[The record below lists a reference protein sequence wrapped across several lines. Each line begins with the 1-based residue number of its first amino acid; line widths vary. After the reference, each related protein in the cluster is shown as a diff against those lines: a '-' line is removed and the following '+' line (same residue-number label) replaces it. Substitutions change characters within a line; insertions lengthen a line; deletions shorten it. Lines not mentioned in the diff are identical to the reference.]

1 MSLLSSQKCH
11 FDMSEMKASWWGT
24 IDFCEGEQ
32 RFLRCADLCLQL
44 RSLPHQWWLGYA
56 WQDEVNQFEPELE
69 QGLVAEEAEPFD
81 NEQRFVFA
89 ELPKLLTVK
98 PALAD
103 RPVVCRPVVSV
114 TLLPFQ
120 EVTLFVCLPLW
131 VQVWVADEAKP
142 LFDIPTVRVCDS
154 WFGPNTREGV
164 ISYASQVSEQ
174 LDVKPIANNKARA
187 AIEVRIQNQSEQMLT
202 LDKISVPAPNL
213 SLYVDHEDQFWT
225 PRITLVR
232 RDNEDA
238 ILSVDDVVSG
248 GLDEAALTKVSDARE
263 DIGRSKITKAISAL
277 FG

>member
-1 MSLLSSQKCH
+1 MS
-11 FDMSEMKASWWGT
+11 DIKANWWGT
-24 IDFCEGEQ
+24 IDFGEGEQ
-32 RFLRCADLCLQL
+32 RLLRCADLCLQL
-44 RSLPHQWWLGYA
+44 CALPHQWWLGYE
-56 WQDEVNQFEPELE
+56 WQHEVNQFEPELE
-69 QGLVAEEAEPFD
+69 HSKLEVEPAAME

-89 ELPKLLTVK
+89 ELPEKLTLQ
-98 PALAD
+98 PSLAD

-131 VQVWVADEAKP
+131 VQLRVADETKP
-142 LFDIPTVRVCDS
+142 LLDIPTVRVCDS

-164 ISYASQVSEQ
+164 ISYASQVTEQ
-174 LDVKPIANNKARA
+174 LDVIPIANNKARA

-213 SLYVDHEDQFWT
+213 ILYMDPAGQFWT

-238 ILSVDDVVSG
+238 ILSIDDVVSG
-248 GLDEAALTKVSDARE
+248 GLDKSGLTKVSDARE

>member
-1 MSLLSSQKCH
+1 MLDSATNWWGH
-11 FDMSEMKASWWGT
+11 FDLA
-24 IDFCEGEQ
+24 EGEQ
-32 RFLRCADLCLQL
+32 RVLRCADVCLYLQA
-44 RSLPHQWWLGYA
+44 LPRQWWLAYQ
-56 WQDEVNQFEPELE
+56 WQHEVNQFQPMLE
-69 QGLVAEEAEPFD
+69 AVADNALPDKE
-81 NEQRFVFA
+81 NEQRFVF
-89 ELPKLLTVK
+89 ETLPQGMTLK

-103 RPVVCRPVVSV
+103 RPVVCRPEVSV

-131 VQVWVADEAKP
+131 IQLGSSGDDEI
-142 LFDIPTVRVCDS
+142 LLDIPTVRVCDS

-174 LDVKPIANNKARA
+174 LDVIPIANNKARA
-187 AIEVRIQNQSEQMLT
+187 AIEVRIQNQSDQRLT

-213 SLYVDHEDQFWT
+213 SLYADQQGQLWT

-238 ILSVDDVVSG
+238 ILSIDEVVSG
-248 GLDEAALTKVSDARE
+248 GLADDELTLVCEARE
-263 DIGRSKITKAISAL
+263 DIGRSKMTKAISAL

>member
-1 MSLLSSQKCH
+1 MSTQTSN
-11 FDMSEMKASWWGT
+11 WWGT
-24 IDFCEGEQ
+24 FEFGEGEQ
-32 RFLRCADLCLQL
+32 RLLRCADLCLQL
-44 RSLPHQWWLGYA
+44 QCQPHQWWLGYD
-56 WQDEVNQFEPELE
+56 WQKEVNQFEPELE
-69 QGLVAEEAEPFD
+69 HMPVAATDKVFD
-81 NEQRFVFA
+81 KEQRFVFA
-89 ELPKLLTVK
+89 ELPKTLTLQ

-131 VQVWVADEAKP
+131 IQLRVEGTKDP
-142 LFDIPTVRVCDS
+142 LLDIATVSVCDS

-213 SLYVDHEDQFWT
+213 NLYTDEFGQFWT

-232 RDNEDA
+232 RNNDDA
-238 ILSVDDVVSG
+238 ILSVDEVISG
-248 GLDEAALTKVSDARE
+248 GLPESDLSLVATARE
-263 DIGRSKITKAISAL
+263 YLGGSRITKAISAL

>member
-1 MSLLSSQKCH
+1 
-11 FDMSEMKASWWGT
+11 MSELYTKWWGN
-24 IDFCEGEQ
+24 FAVAQGEQ
-32 RFLRCADLCLQL
+32 RTLRCADLYLQL
-44 RSLPHQWWLGYA
+44 QFLPNQWLLGYE
-56 WQDEVNQFEPELE
+56 WQQDINQFQPVLEAAFDDTTPAPE
-69 QGLVAEEAEPFD
+69 

-89 ELPKLLTVK
+89 ELPTTLTLQ

-114 TLLPFQ
+114 SLLPFQ

-131 VQVWVADEAKP
+131 VKLKTGESEQT
-142 LFDIPTVRVCDS
+142 LLDIPTVSVCDS

-174 LDVKPIANNKARA
+174 LDVKPISNNKARA
-187 AIEVRIQNQSEQMLT
+187 AIEVRIQNQSAQMLT

-213 SLYVDHEDQFWT
+213 SLYADGRGQFWT

-238 ILSVDDVVSG
+238 ILSVDEVISG
-248 GLDEAALTKVSDARE
+248 GLQESDLTQVCHARE

>member
-1 MSLLSSQKCH
+1 MSIQNTN
-11 FDMSEMKASWWGT
+11 WWGEFALT
-24 IDFCEGEQ
+24 EGQ
-32 RFLRCADLCLQL
+32 QCLLRCADLCLLIQ
-44 RSLPHQWWLGYA
+44 SLPHQWWLGYQ
-56 WQDEVNQFEPELE
+56 WQDEVNQFQPELE
-69 QGLVAEEAEPFD
+69 QSQEELANKE

-89 ELPKLLTVK
+89 ELPDSMHIQ

-114 TLLPFQ
+114 SLLPFQ
-120 EVTLFVCLPLW
+120 EVTLYVCLPLW
-131 VQVWVADEAKP
+131 IKLSTNEAEQI
-142 LFDIPTVRVCDS
+142 LLDIPTVRVCDS

-164 ISYASQVSEQ
+164 ISYASQVTEQ

-213 SLYVDHEDQFWT
+213 SLYADSDGQFWT

-232 RDNEDA
+232 RDNQDA
-238 ILSVDDVVSG
+238 ILSVDEVVSG
-248 GLDEAALTKVSDARE
+248 GLAEADLTLVSAARE

>member
-1 MSLLSSQKCH
+1 
-11 FDMSEMKASWWGT
+11 MSELSTKWWGN
-24 IDFCEGEQ
+24 FAVAQGEQ
-32 RFLRCADLCLQL
+32 RTLRCADLCLQL
-44 RSLPHQWWLGYA
+44 QSLPNQWWLGYE
-56 WQDEVNQFEPELE
+56 WQLDINQFQPVLE
-69 QGLVAEEAEPFD
+69 TVAEEALQTLE

-89 ELPKLLTVK
+89 ELPASLTLQ

-114 TLLPFQ
+114 SLLPFQ

-131 VQVWVADEAKP
+131 VKLQTSDGDET
-142 LFDIPTVRVCDS
+142 LLDIPTVRVCDS

-174 LDVKPIANNKARA
+174 PDVKPIANNKARA
-187 AIEVRIQNQSEQMLT
+187 AIEVRIQNQSDQMLT

-213 SLYVDHEDQFWT
+213 SLYADDRGQFWT

-238 ILSVDDVVSG
+238 ILSVDEVVSG
-248 GLDEAALTKVSDARE
+248 GLQESELTLVCSARE

>member
-1 MSLLSSQKCH
+1 
-11 FDMSEMKASWWGT
+11 MSELSTKWWGNFAIT
-24 IDFCEGEQ
+24 QGE
-32 RFLRCADLCLQL
+32 RRTLRCADLWLQL
-44 RSLPHQWWLGYA
+44 QSLPNQWWLAYE
-56 WQDEVNQFEPELE
+56 WQQDINQFQPVLE
-69 QGLVAEEAEPFD
+69 TVAEQPSALPE

-89 ELPKLLTVK
+89 ELPASLTLQ

-103 RPVVCRPVVSV
+103 RPVVCRPEVSV
-114 TLLPFQ
+114 SLLPFQ

-131 VQVWVADEAKP
+131 VKLQTGEGEQT
-142 LFDIPTVRVCDS
+142 LLDIPTVRVSDS

-164 ISYASQVSEQ
+164 ISYASLVSEQ
-174 LDVKPIANNKARA
+174 LDVKPISNNKARA
-187 AIEVRIQNQSEQMLT
+187 AIEVRIQNQSNQMLT

-213 SLYVDHEDQFWT
+213 SLYADARGQFWT

-238 ILSVDDVVSG
+238 ILSVDEVVSG
-248 GLDEAALTKVSDARE
+248 GLNESELTLVCNARE

>member
-1 MSLLSSQKCH
+1 
-11 FDMSEMKASWWGT
+11 MSELSTKWWGN
-24 IDFCEGEQ
+24 FAVALGEQ
-32 RFLRCADLCLQL
+32 LTLRCADLCLQL
-44 RSLPHQWWLGYA
+44 QSLSNQWWLGYE
-56 WQDEVNQFEPELE
+56 WQLDVNQFQPVLE
-69 QGLVAEEAEPFD
+69 TVAEEALQSLE

-89 ELPKLLTVK
+89 ELPASLTLQ

-114 TLLPFQ
+114 SLLPFQ

-131 VQVWVADEAKP
+131 VKLQTSDGDET
-142 LFDIPTVRVCDS
+142 LLDIPTVRVCDS

-174 LDVKPIANNKARA
+174 LDVKPISNNKARA
-187 AIEVRIQNQSEQMLT
+187 AIEVRIQNQSDQMLT

-213 SLYVDHEDQFWT
+213 SLYADARGQFWT

-238 ILSVDDVVSG
+238 ILSVDEVISG
-248 GLDEAALTKVSDARE
+248 GLLESELTLVCSARE

>member
-1 MSLLSSQKCH
+1 
-11 FDMSEMKASWWGT
+11 MSEQTMNWWGNFT
-24 IDFCEGEQ
+24 LSEGEA
-32 RFLRCADLCLQL
+32 RWLRCADLYLKLQ
-44 RSLPHQWWLGYA
+44 SLPHQWWLGYE
-56 WQDEVNQFEPELE
+56 WQQDINQFEPVWEWQQDSASTPE
-69 QGLVAEEAEPFD
+69 

-89 ELPKLLTVK
+89 DLPQEMIIQ

-114 TLLPFQ
+114 SLLPFQ

-131 VQVWVADEAKP
+131 VKLKHGEDT
-142 LFDIPTVRVCDS
+142 LLDIPTVRVCDS

-174 LDVKPIANNKARA
+174 LDVKPISNNKARA
-187 AIEVRIQNQSEQMLT
+187 AIEVRIQNQSDQMLT

-213 SLYVDHEDQFWT
+213 SLFADQRGQFWT

-232 RDNEDA
+232 RDQEDA
-238 ILSVDDVVSG
+238 ILSVDEVISG
-248 GLDEAALTKVSDARE
+248 GRPESELTLVCEARE

>member
-1 MSLLSSQKCH
+1 MSL
-11 FDMSEMKASWWGT
+11 ENTNWWGEFALT
-24 IDFCEGEQ
+24 EGQQ
-32 RFLRCADLCLQL
+32 RLLRCADLCLLIQ
-44 RSLPHQWWLGYA
+44 SLPHQWWLGYQ
-56 WQDEVNQFEPELE
+56 WQDEVNQFQPELE
-69 QGLVAEEAEPFD
+69 QVQEELTKKE

-89 ELPKLLTVK
+89 ELPELMHIQ

-114 TLLPFQ
+114 SLLPFQ
-120 EVTLFVCLPLW
+120 EVTLYVCLPLW
-131 VQVWVADEAKP
+131 IKLSTKEGEQT
-142 LFDIPTVRVCDS
+142 LLDIPTVRVCDS

-164 ISYASQVSEQ
+164 ISYASQVTEQ

-213 SLYVDHEDQFWT
+213 SLYADSDGQFWT

-232 RDNEDA
+232 RDNQDA
-238 ILSVDDVVSG
+238 ILSVDEVVSG
-248 GLDEAALTKVSDARE
+248 GLAEADLTLVSAARE

>member
-1 MSLLSSQKCH
+1 
-11 FDMSEMKASWWGT
+11 MSELSTKWWGN
-24 IDFCEGEQ
+24 FAVAQGEQ
-32 RFLRCADLCLQL
+32 RTLRCADLCLQL
-44 RSLPHQWWLGYA
+44 QSLPNQWWLGYE
-56 WQDEVNQFEPELE
+56 WQLDINQFQPVLE
-69 QGLVAEEAEPFD
+69 TVAEEALQTLE

-89 ELPKLLTVK
+89 ELPASLTLQ

-114 TLLPFQ
+114 SLLPFQ

-131 VQVWVADEAKP
+131 VKLQTSDGDET
-142 LFDIPTVRVCDS
+142 LLDIPTVRVCDS

-187 AIEVRIQNQSEQMLT
+187 AIEVRIQNQSDQMLT

-213 SLYVDHEDQFWT
+213 SLYADDRGQFWT

-238 ILSVDDVVSG
+238 ILSVDEVVSG
-248 GLDEAALTKVSDARE
+248 GLQESELTLVCSARE

>member
-1 MSLLSSQKCH
+1 
-11 FDMSEMKASWWGT
+11 MSELSTQWWGS
-24 IDFCEGEQ
+24 FAVAKGEQ
-32 RFLRCADLCLQL
+32 RVLRCADLYLQL
-44 RSLPHQWWLGYA
+44 QALPNQWWLGYD
-56 WQDEVNQFEPELE
+56 WQRDINQFQPILETLVEELAETPEH
-69 QGLVAEEAEPFD
+69 
-81 NEQRFVFA
+81 EQRFVFA
-89 ELPKLLTVK
+89 ELPSRLRLL

-114 TLLPFQ
+114 SLLPFQ

-131 VQVWVADEAKP
+131 VKLQTGEGDVT
-142 LFDIPTVRVCDS
+142 LLDIPTVRVCDS

-174 LDVKPIANNKARA
+174 LDVKPISNNKARA
-187 AIEVRIQNQSEQMLT
+187 AIEVRIQNQSDQMLT

-213 SLYVDHEDQFWT
+213 SLYVDAYGQFWT

-238 ILSVDDVVSG
+238 ILSVDEVVSG
-248 GLDEAALTKVSDARE
+248 GLPESELTLVCDARE

>member
-1 MSLLSSQKCH
+1 MTQQLSN
-11 FDMSEMKASWWGT
+11 WWGK
-24 IDFCEGEQ
+24 FELAEGEQ
-32 RFLRCADLCLQL
+32 RYLRCADLCLQL
-44 RSLPHQWWLGYA
+44 RPLPHQWWLAYG
-56 WQDEVNQFEPELE
+56 WQDEVSQFEPVLE
-69 QGLVAEEAEPFD
+69 QDADTAETLE

-89 ELPKLLTVK
+89 ELPAGLTIQ

-114 TLLPFQ
+114 SLLPFQ

-131 VQVWVADEAKP
+131 IKLGTDKEDEI
-142 LFDIPTVRVCDS
+142 LLDIPTVRVSDS

-187 AIEVRIQNQSEQMLT
+187 AIEVRIQNQSDQMLT

-213 SLYVDHEDQFWT
+213 SLYADKDGQFWT

-232 RDNEDA
+232 RDDEDA
-238 ILSVDDVVSG
+238 ILSVDEVISG
-248 GLDEAALTKVSDARE
+248 SLPEETLSLVCEARE

>member
-1 MSLLSSQKCH
+1 MSIQN
-11 FDMSEMKASWWGT
+11 FNWWGEF
-24 IDFCEGEQ
+24 DLPEGQQ
-32 RFLRCADLCLQL
+32 RLLRCADLCLLIQ
-44 RSLPHQWWLGYA
+44 SLPHQWWLAYQ
-56 WQDEVNQFEPELE
+56 WQDEVNQYQPVLGQSQEELE
-69 QGLVAEEAEPFD
+69 SKE

-89 ELPKLLTVK
+89 ELPQTMQIQ

-114 TLLPFQ
+114 SLLPFQ
-120 EVTLFVCLPLW
+120 EVTLYVCLPLW
-131 VQVWVADEAKP
+131 IQLITNQDEHT
-142 LFDIPTVRVCDS
+142 LLDIPTVRVCDS

-164 ISYASQVSEQ
+164 ISYASQVTEQ

-213 SLYVDHEDQFWT
+213 SLYADKEGQFWT

-232 RDNEDA
+232 RDNQDA
-238 ILSVDDVVSG
+238 ILSVDEVVSG
-248 GLDEAALTKVSDARE
+248 GLAEEELTLVCAARE

>member
-1 MSLLSSQKCH
+1 MSDLTTN
-11 FDMSEMKASWWGT
+11 WWGSF
-24 IDFCEGEQ
+24 DLAENEQ
-32 RFLRCADLCLQL
+32 RILRCADLCLYIKA
-44 RSLPHQWWLGYA
+44 LPHQWWLAYE
-56 WQDEVNQFEPELE
+56 WQHEVNQFQPVLE
-69 QGLVAEEAEPFD
+69 QAADKALPDKQHQE
-81 NEQRFVFA
+81 RFVFEA
-89 ELPKLLTVK
+89 LPSQMTLR

-131 VQVWVADEAKP
+131 IKLGSGDSEEI
-142 LFDIPTVRVCDS
+142 LLDIPTVRVCDS

-164 ISYASQVSEQ
+164 ISYASQVTEQ
-174 LDVKPIANNKARA
+174 LDVSPIANNKARA
-187 AIEVRIQNQSEQMLT
+187 AIEVRIQNQSEQTLT

-213 SLYVDHEDQFWT
+213 SLYADQQGQLWT

-238 ILSVDDVVSG
+238 ILSVDEVVSG
-248 GLDEAALTKVSDARE
+248 GLSEKELTLVCEARE

>member
-1 MSLLSSQKCH
+1 MSDLTTNWWGH
-11 FDMSEMKASWWGT
+11 FDLAEH
-24 IDFCEGEQ
+24 EQ
-32 RFLRCADLCLQL
+32 RILRCADLCLYIKA
-44 RSLPHQWWLGYA
+44 LPHQWWLAYQ
-56 WQDEVNQFEPELE
+56 WQHDVNQFQPVLE
-69 QGLVAEEAEPFD
+69 SVADTVSSDKE
-81 NEQRFVFA
+81 NQQRFVFEA
-89 ELPKLLTVK
+89 LPQKMTLQ

-131 VQVWVADEAKP
+131 IKLGTSDGDEV
-142 LFDIPTVRVCDS
+142 LLDIPTVKVCDS

-174 LDVKPIANNKARA
+174 LDVIPIANNKSRA

-213 SLYVDHEDQFWT
+213 SLYADQHGQLWT

-232 RDNEDA
+232 RDHDDA
-238 ILSVDDVVSG
+238 ILSVDEVVSG
-248 GLDEAALTKVSDARE
+248 GLPESELTLVSEARE

>member
-1 MSLLSSQKCH
+1 
-11 FDMSEMKASWWGT
+11 MSELSTKWWGK
-24 IDFCEGEQ
+24 FAVALGEQ
-32 RFLRCADLCLQL
+32 RALRCADLCLQL
-44 RSLPHQWWLGYA
+44 QSLPNQWWLGYE
-56 WQDEVNQFEPELE
+56 WQMDVNQFQPVLE
-69 QGLVAEEAEPFD
+69 SVAEETLQTLE

-89 ELPKLLTVK
+89 EQPASLTLQ

-114 TLLPFQ
+114 SLLPFQ

-131 VQVWVADEAKP
+131 VKLQTSDGEET
-142 LFDIPTVRVCDS
+142 LLDIPTVRVCDS

-187 AIEVRIQNQSEQMLT
+187 AIEVRIQNQSDQMLT

-213 SLYVDHEDQFWT
+213 SLYADARGHFWT

-238 ILSVDDVVSG
+238 ILSVDEVVSG
-248 GLDEAALTKVSDARE
+248 GLPESALTLVSSARE

>member
-1 MSLLSSQKCH
+1 
-11 FDMSEMKASWWGT
+11 MSEITTNWWGQFELAA
-24 IDFCEGEQ
+24 DGQCL
-32 RFLRCADLCLQL
+32 LRCADLCLHVQA
-44 RSLPHQWWLGYA
+44 SSHQWLLGYE
-56 WQDEVNQFEPELE
+56 WQNEVNQFLPVLE
-69 QGLVAEEAEPFD
+69 QVEKAADKE
-81 NEQRFVFA
+81 NQQRFVF
-89 ELPKLLTVK
+89 ESLPQAMMLQ

-103 RPVVCRPVVSV
+103 RPVVCRPELSV

-131 VQVWVADEAKP
+131 IKLGTSESDDI
-142 LFDIPTVRVCDS
+142 LLDIPTVRVCDS

-174 LDVKPIANNKARA
+174 LDVSPIANNRARA
-187 AIEVRIQNQSEQMLT
+187 AIEVRIQNQSDQKLT

-213 SLYVDHEDQFWT
+213 NLYADQQGQLWT
-225 PRITLVR
+225 PRVTLVR

-238 ILSVDDVVSG
+238 ILSIDEVMSG
-248 GLDEAALTKVSDARE
+248 GLAEEALTLVCGARE

>member
-1 MSLLSSQKCH
+1 
-11 FDMSEMKASWWGT
+11 MSELSTQWWGN
-24 IDFCEGEQ
+24 FAVAEGEQ
-32 RFLRCADLCLQL
+32 RVLRCADLYLQL
-44 RSLPHQWWLGYA
+44 QSLPNQWWLGYD
-56 WQDEVNQFEPELE
+56 WQRDINQFQPILETVVEELAETPE
-69 QGLVAEEAEPFD
+69 

-89 ELPKLLTVK
+89 ELPSRLKLQ

-114 TLLPFQ
+114 SLLPFQ

-131 VQVWVADEAKP
+131 VKLQTGEGDVT
-142 LFDIPTVRVCDS
+142 LLDIPTVRVCDS

-174 LDVKPIANNKARA
+174 LDVKPISNNKARA
-187 AIEVRIQNQSEQMLT
+187 AIEVRIQNQSDQMLT

-213 SLYVDHEDQFWT
+213 SLHVDAYGQFWT

-238 ILSVDDVVSG
+238 ILSVDEVISG
-248 GLDEAALTKVSDARE
+248 GLPESELTLVCDARE

>member
-1 MSLLSSQKCH
+1 
-11 FDMSEMKASWWGT
+11 MKQNWWGT
-24 IDFCEGEQ
+24 IDFSEGDQ

-44 RSLPHQWWLGYA
+44 HSQPNQWWLGYELQTA
-56 WQDEVNQFEPELE
+56 VNQFEPENELY
-69 QGLVAEEAEPFD
+69 AEEQETKPLE
-81 NEQRFVFA
+81 NQQRFVFA
-89 ELPKLLTVK
+89 ELPNKFIVQ

-103 RPVVCRPVVSV
+103 RPVVCRPLVTV

-120 EVTLFVCLPLW
+120 EVSLFVCLPLW
-131 VQVWVADEAKP
+131 VQLFAVDEKKP
-142 LFDIPTVRVCDS
+142 LVDIATARVCDS

-164 ISYASQVSEQ
+164 ISYGSQVTEQ
-174 LDVKPIANNKARA
+174 LDVKPIVNNKSRA
-187 AIEVRIQNQSEQMLT
+187 AIEVRIQNQSDHILT

-213 SLYVDHEDQFWT
+213 TLYADNQGQFWT

-238 ILSVDDVVSG
+238 ILSIDDVMSS
-248 GLDEAALTKVSDARE
+248 GLDEAALTKVCDARE

>member
-1 MSLLSSQKCH
+1 
-11 FDMSEMKASWWGT
+11 MSEIKTNWWET
-24 IDFCEGEQ
+24 IDFCEGGQ
-32 RFLRCADLCLQL
+32 RFFRCADLCLQL
-44 RSLPHQWWLGYA
+44 RSLPHQWWLSYE

-69 QGLVAEEAEPFD
+69 QYLAEEKTEPFD
-81 NEQRFVFA
+81 HEQRFVFA
-89 ELPKLLTVK
+89 ELPKTVTLK

-131 VQVWVADEAKP
+131 VQGWVDDGAKP

-213 SLYVDHEDQFWT
+213 ILYADQQGHFWT

-232 RDNEDA
+232 RDNQDA
-238 ILSVDDVVSG
+238 ILSVDEVVSG
-248 GLDEAALTKVSDARE
+248 GLNESALAKVSEARE

>member
-1 MSLLSSQKCH
+1 
-11 FDMSEMKASWWGT
+11 MKANWWGT
-24 IDFCEGEQ
+24 IDFNEGEQ
-32 RFLRCADLCLQL
+32 RLLRCADLCLKLQ
-44 RSLPHQWWLGYA
+44 SLPHQWWLGYE
-56 WQDEVNQFEPELE
+56 WQHEVNQFQPELE
-69 QGLVAEEAEPFD
+69 KNTVEQDEAPLE

-89 ELPKLLTVK
+89 ELPQKLTVQ

-131 VQVWVADEAKP
+131 VQLHVEEETKP
-142 LFDIPTVRVCDS
+142 LLDIPTVKVCDS
-154 WFGPNTREGV
+154 WFGPNTREGI

-213 SLYVDHEDQFWT
+213 SLYADHEGQFWT

-248 GLDEAALTKVSDARE
+248 GLDDAALTKVCHARE

>member
-1 MSLLSSQKCH
+1 MSQTCH
-11 FDMSEMKASWWGT
+11 PNMSEQTTNWWGN
-24 IDFCEGEQ
+24 FELAEGEQ
-32 RFLRCADLCLQL
+32 RLLRCADLHLQL
-44 RSLPHQWWLGYA
+44 QSLPHQWWLSYE
-56 WQDEVNQFEPELE
+56 WQQAIIHFEPVWET
-69 QGLVAEEAEPFD
+69 AEESLRDLE
-81 NEQRFVFA
+81 NEQRFVFTDV
-89 ELPKLLTVK
+89 PQTMQIQ

-114 TLLPFQ
+114 NLLPFQ

-131 VQVWVADEAKP
+131 LRLKKDDDI
-142 LFDIPTVRVCDS
+142 LLDIPTVRVCDS

-174 LDVKPIANNKARA
+174 LDVRPIAHNKARA

-213 SLYVDHEDQFWT
+213 SLYADKESQFWT

-232 RDNEDA
+232 RGEDDA
-238 ILSVDDVVSG
+238 ILSIDDDISG
-248 GLDEAALTKVSDARE
+248 GVPETELTQVCEARE

>member
-1 MSLLSSQKCH
+1 MTQQLS
-11 FDMSEMKASWWGT
+11 DWWGS
-24 IDFCEGEQ
+24 FRLAEGEQ

-44 RSLPHQWWLGYA
+44 RSLPQQWWLAYG
-56 WQDEVNQFEPELE
+56 WQNEVSQFEPVLE
-69 QGLVAEEAEPFD
+69 QGVGTAGTLE

-89 ELPKLLTVK
+89 QLPTELTIQ

-114 TLLPFQ
+114 SLLPFQ
-120 EVTLFVCLPLW
+120 EATLFVCLPLW
-131 VQVWVADEAKP
+131 IRLGADKGDKT
-142 LFDIPTVRVCDS
+142 LLDIPTVRVCDS

-187 AIEVRIQNQSEQMLT
+187 AIEVRIQNQSDQMLT

-213 SLYVDHEDQFWT
+213 SLYADKDGQFWT

-232 RDNEDA
+232 RDHEDA
-238 ILSVDDVVSG
+238 ILSVDEAISG
-248 GLDEAALTKVSDARE
+248 SLPEAELRLVCEARE
-263 DIGRSKITKAISAL
+263 DIGRGKITKAISAL

>member
-1 MSLLSSQKCH
+1 MSQLTTN
-11 FDMSEMKASWWGT
+11 WWGS
-24 IDFCEGEQ
+24 FALNEGEQ
-32 RFLRCADLCLQL
+32 RVLRCADLCLQL
-44 RSLPHQWWLGYA
+44 HSLPNQWWLGYE
-56 WQDEVNQFEPELE
+56 WQHEVNQFEPVLE
-69 QGLVAEEAEPFD
+69 AGSAEPQECE

-89 ELPKLLTVK
+89 DLPEGVTIQ

-114 TLLPFQ
+114 SLLPFQ

-131 VQVWVADEAKP
+131 VKLHTGTDDCT
-142 LFDIPTVRVCDS
+142 LLDIPTVRVCDS

-164 ISYASQVSEQ
+164 ISYASQVTEQ

-213 SLYVDHEDQFWT
+213 SLYADERGQFWT

-232 RDNEDA
+232 RGNEDA
-238 ILSVDDVVSG
+238 ILSVDEVISG
-248 GLDEAALTKVSDARE
+248 GLNQADLSLVCAARE

>member
-1 MSLLSSQKCH
+1 MVEQLNN
-11 FDMSEMKASWWGT
+11 WWGV
-24 IDFCEGEQ
+24 FSFPQEKQ
-32 RFLRCADLCLQL
+32 FVMRCADVCLEL
-44 RSLPHQWWLGYA
+44 RSAPHQWWAGYE
-56 WQDEVNQFEPELE
+56 WQQNINQFEPSLRNEIS
-69 QGLVAEEAEPFD
+69 PFESPPKH
-81 NEQRFVFA
+81 EQRFVFA
-89 ELPKLLTVK
+89 ELPEKMVIR

-114 TLLPFQ
+114 SLLPFQ

-131 VQVWVADEAKP
+131 LQLGAGTAEQKV
-142 LFDIPTVRVCDS
+142 LDIPTVKVCDS

-164 ISYASQVSEQ
+164 LSYASQVSEQ

-213 SLYVDHEDQFWT
+213 SLYADKHGQFWT

-232 RDNEDA
+232 RNQDDA
-238 ILSVDDVVSG
+238 ILSLDEVISG
-248 GLDEAALTKVSDARE
+248 GLPLSELELVCPARE

>member
-1 MSLLSSQKCH
+1 M
-11 FDMSEMKASWWGT
+11 DTWWGT
-24 IDFCEGEQ
+24 SDFREGEQ
-32 RFLRCADLCLQL
+32 RLLRCADLCLQL
-44 RSLPHQWWLGYA
+44 RSLAHQWWLAYH
-56 WQDEVNQFEPELE
+56 WQREVIQFEPTLELE
-69 QGLVAEEAEPFD
+69 IGDAESPEFD
-81 NEQRFVFA
+81 SEQRFVFA
-89 ELPKLLTVK
+89 ELPQQISLQ

-114 TLLPFQ
+114 SLLPFQ

-131 VQVWVADEAKP
+131 VQLRVTGEEKP
-142 LFDIPTVRVCDS
+142 LIDIPTVRVCDS
-154 WFGPNTREGV
+154 WFGPNTREGI
-164 ISYASQVSEQ
+164 ISYASLVSEQ
-174 LDVKPIANNKARA
+174 LDVKPITNNKARA

-213 SLYVDHEDQFWT
+213 SLYADEQGQFWT

-238 ILSVDDVVSG
+238 TLSVDEIISG
-248 GLDEAALTKVSDARE
+248 GLDEQELTLVCEARE